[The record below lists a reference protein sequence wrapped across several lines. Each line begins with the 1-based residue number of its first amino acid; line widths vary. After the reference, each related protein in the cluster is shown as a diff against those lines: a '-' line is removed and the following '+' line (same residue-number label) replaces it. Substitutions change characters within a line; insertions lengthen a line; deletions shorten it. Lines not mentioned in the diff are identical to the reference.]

1 MQFPSPQD
9 GVMDSAG
16 STHMLP
22 WSVSV
27 VVAVHNSEATLV
39 ELSTRI
45 MDALV
50 PLVPQLEIL
59 YVNDGSRDRSWHVIT
74 DLAGQHSEIRG
85 LNLTRNYGQHNALL
99 AGIRRAQGEVT
110 VTLDDDLQHPPE
122 EIPRLLSK
130 LGEGYDVVYGR
141 PAERRH
147 SIGRNLSSKALKAI
161 LKTMVGAEMAGH
173 SSAFRAFRSIL
184 RHGFEDFC
192 GSRLSIDVLL
202 SWSSGPVT
210 HVRVE
215 HEARAEGSS
224 GYTFSKLMLLAFNM
238 LTGYSTRP
246 LRFASALGLLTSL
259 FGLLMFAYLVIRRLF
274 QTVAVP
280 GFAFLAAEI
289 ALFAGMQLF
298 AIGVIGEYLAQLHF
312 RSMGQP
318 PYVVR
323 EEVGSDVL
331 PE

>member
-1 MQFPSPQD
+1 MQFACAKD
-9 GVMDSAG
+9 GVMENAG
-16 STHMLP
+16 TTHMIP
-22 WSVSV
+22 RSVSV

-45 MDALV
+45 RNALV

-59 YVNDGSRDRSWHVIT
+59 YVNDGSRDKSWRVIT
-74 DLAGQHSEIRG
+74 DLAERHSEIRG

-99 AGIRRAQGEVT
+99 AGIQRAQGEVI

-130 LGEGYDVVYGR
+130 LSEGYDVVYGR
-141 PAERRH
+141 PAERSH
-147 SIGRNLSSKALKAI
+147 SIGRNLSSKVLKVI
-161 LKTMVGAEMAGH
+161 LKTMLGAEMAEH
-173 SSAFRAFRSIL
+173 SSAFRAFRSSL
-184 RHGFEDFC
+184 RQGFEDFR
-192 GSRLSIDVLL
+192 GSHLSLDVLL

-210 HVRVE
+210 HVPVE
-215 HEARAEGSS
+215 HHARAEGTS

-246 LRFASALGLLTSL
+246 LRFASAVGLVTSL
-259 FGLLMFAYLVIRRLF
+259 FGLLMFAYLVMRRLF
-274 QTVAVP
+274 QTAAVP
-280 GFAFLAAEI
+280 GFAFLASEV

-312 RSMGQP
+312 RSMGKP
-318 PYVVR
+318 PYVIR
-323 EEVGSDVL
+323 EEVGGDVL
-331 PE
+331 PQ